1 MKITITGSLGNISKP
16 LAQQL
21 VKAGHEVTVISSKV
35 DKVAAIEALGA
46 KAAIGSVDDIS
57 FLVSAFTGADAIY
70 SMVPPNFA
78 APNYRAYISN
88 IGKKY
93 VEAIKKANVK
103 RVVNLSSIG
112 ADLPEGTGP
121 IEGLYDVE
129 NSFEE
134 LEGVAV
140 KHLRAAFF
148 YTNFY
153 SNVNMIKHLG
163 FLGNNYGK
171 DDKIVMVSP
180 EDIASAA
187 AEELLRGFEG
197 KSVRYVASDIRTAS
211 ETAHVL
217 GAAIG
222 KPDLPWVEFDDKQAF
237 EGMVQAGLPEEIA
250 KNFRDMGAS
259 LRTGKLL
266 KDYFVQN
273 PPLSPTK
280 LESFAAEFAKAF

>member
-1 MKITITGSLGNISKP
+1 MKITLTGSLGNISKP

-35 DKVAAIEALGA
+35 DKVADIEALGA
-46 KAAIGSVDDIS
+46 KAAIGSVDDVA
-57 FLVSAFTGADAIY
+57 FLTAAFAGADAIY
-70 SMVPPNFA
+70 TMVPPNFG
-78 APNYRAYISN
+78 APNYRAYIGG

-93 VEAIKKANVK
+93 VEAIKNANVK

-129 NSFEE
+129 HSFSE
-134 LEGVAV
+134 LDGVAV

-153 SNVNMIKHLG
+153 GNVNMIKHLG

-171 DDKIVMVSP
+171 NDKIVMVHP
-180 EDIASAA
+180 EDIATAA
-187 AEELLRGFEG
+187 AEELQQGFEG
-197 KSVRYVASDIRTAS
+197 KTVRYVASDIRTGA
-211 ETAHVL
+211 EAAHVL

-222 KPDLPWVEFDDKQAF
+222 KPELNWVEFDDQQAY
-237 EGMVQAGLPEEIA
+237 EGMVQAGLPTEIA
-250 KNFRDMGAS
+250 RNFRDMGTS

-266 KDYFVQN
+266 KDYFVQK
-273 PPLSPTK
+273 PTLSATK
-280 LESFAAEFAKAF
+280 LESFAKEFAHAF